1 MGALWL
7 LPGVAEQLEKGRI
20 VLTPPL
26 QHRSAEGTQR
36 LEQGRQGRGFDSCE
50 NWAVLQRCLTSGT
63 A

>member
-36 LEQGRQGRGFDSCE
+36 LEQGLHTELPSG
-50 NWAVLQRCLTSGT
+50 QRV
-63 A
+63 